1 MIGGKKFG
9 GLLFLVGIMVFFG
22 LSSIGCEKKS
32 SQTGKTGGET
42 IGGTTFTSPEDAATK
57 VFGNLSGGPA
67 GMITGRMITGRMSGM
82 PGSAPRFSI
91 GGAVDSI
98 LSLLLDIRSN
108 RIFERQNEDIDLSQA
123 FLPSCDD
130 IREGLQCK
138 GGGSSD
144 VKCSVEGSTTKRLNF
159 DIKLSDCKV
168 YEGGVSTV
176 STGSIKGYMELAG
189 NIPSGISVRDTTGG
203 LKIIYFIESQDLM
216 VSEIR
221 GGREAWKLRTVAK
234 NYMTEFSIS
243 GDTSGMMRLGIK
255 LSGSYSNEDI
265 LNNRRDEY
273 LFESFGIE
281 VTMSFS
287 GFQNLASGRFQR
299 LSSFPTSY
307 VRIEGKYSF
316 NTSPKDEC
324 VKGEFVFK
332 TIEAIEQEFGSGIT
346 EDFLCSKRGKFQVNN
361 AIFEFSSGGIKVT
374 VGNQSF
380 TYSCK
385 DVGKLC
391 EYEPLPTVTIT
402 AGEIVGGGIGGGEE
416 ECPVWYKDA
425 DGDGY
430 TDGTTQ
436 VFCKQPTG
444 YVSQAPTGDCDDGD
458 SSINPGRA
466 EICDGE
472 DNNCNGQIDEGV
484 LLVFYKDVDGDG
496 YTDGTTE
503 VFCNQPTGYVSQAPT
518 GDCNDNDPNM
528 NPGKI
533 EICDRKDNNCNGQR
547 DEDDVCVF
555 VSAKVAAGGAHT
567 CAIKTNGSLWCWGNN
582 FFGQLGDRTY
592 TDRNTPIQ
600 IMPSGATSVS
610 LGGSHTC
617 AVKTNGSLWCWGAN
631 GDGELGDGTN
641 TAKNTPVQIMS
652 SGVSSVELGQ
662 DYTCVVK
669 TNGSLWC
676 WGYNGYGQLGDG
688 TNTSRNTPVQVMSS
702 GVVSVALGYD
712 HTCVIKTNGSL
723 WCWGNNTSG
732 QLGDGTN
739 IDKNAPVQI
748 MPSGVSSV
756 SLGQYYTC
764 AVKVDGSLWCWG
776 YNGYGQL
783 GDGNNTSEN
792 TPVQIMASGVSSVS
806 LGGSH
811 TCAIKTNGS
820 LWCWGNNTSGQ
831 LGDGTNT
838 NKNTPVQIMS
848 SGVSSVSLGYNHT
861 CAIKQDGSLW
871 CWGDNYSSQLGDGT
885 DTNKNTPVYIMSLG
899 SGGGGAPSIFF
910 GDKSSFD
917 NREEKQA
924 NMGQKQ
930 TIYGCSSV
938 NVTFYIIYLIF
949 PAFILFVLR
958 KVRD

>member
-1 MIGGKKFG
+1 MVGGRKCC
-9 GLLFLVGIMVFFG
+9 GLLFLVVSITVFLG
-22 LSSIGCEKKS
+22 LSSTGCGKKS

-42 IGGTTFTSPEDAATK
+42 IGGTTFTSPEDTATK
-57 VFGNLSGGPA
+57 VFGNLSAGPA
-67 GMITGRMITGRMSGM
+67 SMITGRMITGRMSGM

-108 RIFERQNEDIDLSQA
+108 RIFERQNENIDLSQA

-130 IREGLQCK
+130 IREGLRCT

-144 VKCSVEGSTTKRLNF
+144 VKCSVEGSTTKRLTF
-159 DIKLSDCKV
+159 DIRLSDCKV

-221 GGREAWKLRTVAK
+221 GGREVWKLRTVAK

-265 LNNRRDEY
+265 LNKRRDEY

-287 GFQNLASGRFQR
+287 GFQNLSSGRFQR

-332 TIEAIEQEFGSGIT
+332 TIEAIEQEFGSGIA

-361 AIFEFSSGGIKVT
+361 AIFEFSSGGIKVM

-385 DVGKLC
+385 YVGKLC
-391 EYEPLPTVTIT
+391 EYEPLPTLTIT
-402 AGEIVGGGIGGGEE
+402 AGTGVIGGGEE
-416 ECPVWYKDA
+416 ECPVW
-425 DGDGY
+425 
-430 TDGTTQ
+430 
-436 VFCKQPTG
+436 
-444 YVSQAPTGDCDDGD
+444 
-458 SSINPGRA
+458 
-466 EICDGE
+466 
-472 DNNCNGQIDEGV
+472 
-484 LLVFYKDVDGDG
+484 YKDVDGDG

-503 VFCNQPTGYVSQAPT
+503 VSCKQPTGYVSQAPT
-518 GDCNDNDPNM
+518 GDYNDNDPNM

-533 EICDRKDNNCNGQR
+533 EICDSKDNNCNGQI

-555 VSAKVAAGGAHT
+555 VSAKVAA
-567 CAIKTNGSLWCWGNN
+567 
-582 FFGQLGDRTY
+582 
-592 TDRNTPIQ
+592 
-600 IMPSGATSVS
+600 
-610 LGGSHTC
+610 
-617 AVKTNGSLWCWGAN
+617 
-631 GDGELGDGTN
+631 
-641 TAKNTPVQIMS
+641 
-652 SGVSSVELGQ
+652 
-662 DYTCVVK
+662 
-669 TNGSLWC
+669 
-676 WGYNGYGQLGDG
+676 
-688 TNTSRNTPVQVMSS
+688 
-702 GVVSVALGYD
+702 
-712 HTCVIKTNGSL
+712 
-723 WCWGNNTSG
+723 
-732 QLGDGTN
+732 
-739 IDKNAPVQI
+739 
-748 MPSGVSSV
+748 
-756 SLGQYYTC
+756 
-764 AVKVDGSLWCWG
+764 
-776 YNGYGQL
+776 
-783 GDGNNTSEN
+783 
-792 TPVQIMASGVSSVS
+792 
-806 LGGSH
+806 GGSH

-831 LGDGTNT
+831 LGDGTNI
-838 NKNTPVQIMS
+838 NKN
-848 SGVSSVSLGYNHT
+848 
-861 CAIKQDGSLW
+861 K
-871 CWGDNYSSQLGDGT
+871 
-885 DTNKNTPVYIMSLG
+885 PVYIMSLG
-899 SGGGGAPSIFF
+899 SGGGGAPFIFF

-949 PAFILFVLR
+949 PAFILFALR

>member
-1 MIGGKKFG
+1 MIGGKKFR

-22 LSSIGCEKKS
+22 LSSTGCGKKS

-42 IGGTTFTSPEDAATK
+42 IGGTTFTSPEDAAKK

-82 PGSAPRFSI
+82 RGSAPRFSI

-108 RIFERQNEDIDLSQA
+108 RIFERQNEDIDLSHA

-130 IREGLQCK
+130 IKEGLQCT

-203 LKIIYFIESQDLM
+203 LKIIYFIESQDLT

-221 GGREAWKLRTVAK
+221 GGREVWKLRTVAR

-243 GDTSGMMRLGIK
+243 GDTSGIMRLGIK

-265 LNNRRDEY
+265 LNKRRDEY

-299 LSSFPTSY
+299 LSSFSTSY

-391 EYEPLPTVTIT
+391 EYEPLPTLTIT
-402 AGEIVGGGIGGGEE
+402 AGTGGIGGGEE

-436 VFCKQPTG
+436 VSCKQPTG

-496 YTDGTTE
+496 YTDGTTQ
-503 VFCNQPTGYVSQAPT
+503 VSCNQPTGYVSQAPT
-518 GDCNDNDPNM
+518 GDCDDVDSSI
-528 NPGKI
+528 NPGRA
-533 EICDRKDNNCNGQR
+533 EICDNKDNNCNGQI
-547 DEDDVCVF
+547 DEEDVCVF
-555 VSAKVAAGGAHT
+555 VSAKVSAGGSHT

-582 FFGQLGDRTY
+582 LFGQLGDRTN

-617 AVKTNGSLWCWGAN
+617 AVKTNGSLWCWGTN

-662 DYTCVVK
+662 NYTCAVT

-688 TNTSRNTPVQVMSS
+688 TNTAKNTPVQVMSS
-702 GVVSVALGYD
+702 GVVSVALGYY

-732 QLGDGTN
+732 QIGDGTN
-739 IDKNAPVQI
+739 IDKNTPVQI

-756 SLGQYYTC
+756 SLGKDHTC
-764 AVKVDGSLWCWG
+764 AIKTNGSLWCWG
-776 YNGYGQL
+776 YNYLGQL
-783 GDGNNTSEN
+783 GDGANTSRN
-792 TPVQIMASGVSSVS
+792 TPFQIMSSGVSSVS
-806 LGGSH
+806 LGDSH

-838 NKNTPVQIMS
+838 NKNAPVQIMS

-861 CAIKQDGSLW
+861 CAIKTDGSLW
-871 CWGDNYSSQLGDGT
+871 CWGDNYYSQLGDGT
-885 DTNKNTPVYIMSLG
+885 NTNKNTPVYIMSLG
-899 SGGGGAPSIFF
+899 SGGGGAPSVFF

-917 NREEKQA
+917 NREEIQA
-924 NMGQKQ
+924 NIGQKQ
-930 TIYGCSSV
+930 TIYGCSSA
-938 NVTFYIIYLIF
+938 NVVSYIIYLIF
-949 PAFILFVLR
+949 PAFILFALR

>member
-1 MIGGKKFG
+1 MR
-9 GLLFLVGIMVFFG
+9 
-22 LSSIGCEKKS
+22 KS
-32 SQTGKTGGET
+32 Y
-42 IGGTTFTSPEDAATK
+42 
-57 VFGNLSGGPA
+57 
-67 GMITGRMITGRMSGM
+67 
-82 PGSAPRFSI
+82 
-91 GGAVDSI
+91 
-98 LSLLLDIRSN
+98 
-108 RIFERQNEDIDLSQA
+108 
-123 FLPSCDD
+123 
-130 IREGLQCK
+130 
-138 GGGSSD
+138 
-144 VKCSVEGSTTKRLNF
+144 
-159 DIKLSDCKV
+159 IKLSDCKV

-189 NIPSGISVRDTTGG
+189 NIPSGISVRDTTVG
-203 LKIIYFIESQDLM
+203 LKIIYFIESQDLT

-221 GGREAWKLRTVAK
+221 EGREVWKLRTVAR
-234 NYMTEFSIS
+234 NYMSEFSIS

-265 LNNRRDEY
+265 LNKRRDEY

-281 VTMSFS
+281 VTMSFA
-287 GFQNLASGRFQR
+287 GFQNISSARFQS

-324 VKGEFVFK
+324 VEGEFVFK
-332 TIEAIEQEFGSGIT
+332 TIEPIKQEFSSGIT
-346 EDFLCSKRGKFQVNN
+346 EDSLCGRSGKFQVNN
-361 AIFEFSSGGIKVT
+361 ATFEFSSEGIKVT

-391 EYEPLPTVTIT
+391 KYEPLPTLTIT
-402 AGEIVGGGIGGGEE
+402 AGTGVIGGGGEE
-416 ECPVWYKDA
+416 ECPVWYKDV

-436 VFCKQPTG
+436 VSCKQPTG
-444 YVSQAPTGDCDDGD
+444 YVSQAPTGDCNDEDKNINPNTLWFKDFDKDGYTDGTTKVSCTKPSDEYVSSATSGDCDDGN

-472 DNNCNGQIDEGV
+472 DNNCNGEIDEG
-484 LLVFYKDVDGDG
+484 
-496 YTDGTTE
+496 
-503 VFCNQPTGYVSQAPT
+503 
-518 GDCNDNDPNM
+518 
-528 NPGKI
+528 
-533 EICDRKDNNCNGQR
+533 
-547 DEDDVCVF
+547 DVCVF
-555 VSAKVAAGGAHT
+555 VSAKVAAGGSHT

-582 FFGQLGDRTY
+582 LFGQLGDRTY
-592 TDRNTPIQ
+592 TDRNTPVQ

-617 AVKTNGSLWCWGAN
+617 AIKTNGSLWCWGAN
-631 GDGELGDGTN
+631 GDGELGDGTD

-662 DYTCVVK
+662 DYTCAVK

-688 TNTSRNTPVQVMSS
+688 TNTSRNAPVQVMSS
-702 GVVSVALGYD
+702 GVVSVALGYY

-732 QLGDGTN
+732 QIGDGTN
-739 IDKNAPVQI
+739 IDKNTPVQI

-756 SLGQYYTC
+756 SLGKDHTC
-764 AVKVDGSLWCWG
+764 AIKVDGSLWCWG
-776 YNGYGQL
+776 YNYLGQL
-783 GDGNNTSEN
+783 GDGANSSRN
-792 TPVQIMASGVSSVS
+792 TPIQIMSSGVSSVS
-806 LGGSH
+806 LGDSH

-861 CAIKQDGSLW
+861 CAIKADGSLW
-871 CWGDNYSSQLGDGT
+871 CWGDNYYSQLGDGT
-885 DTNKNTPVYIMSLG
+885 NTNKNTPVYIMSLG
-899 SGGGGAPSIFF
+899 SGEGGAPFIFF

-924 NMGQKQ
+924 NIGQKQ

-949 PAFILFVLR
+949 PAFILFVLLKR
-958 KVRD
+958 RFFVRN

>member
-1 MIGGKKFG
+1 MIGGKKVG

-22 LSSIGCEKKS
+22 LSSTGCEKKS

-108 RIFERQNEDIDLSQA
+108 RIFERQNENIDLSQA

-130 IREGLQCK
+130 IREGLRCT

-203 LKIIYFIESQDLM
+203 LKIIYFIESQDLT

-221 GGREAWKLRTVAK
+221 EGREAWKLRTVAK

-265 LNNRRDEY
+265 LNKRRDEY

-287 GFQNLASGRFQR
+287 GFQNLASSRFQR
-299 LSSFPTSY
+299 LSSFPISY
-307 VRIEGKYSF
+307 LRIEGKYSF

-332 TIEAIEQEFGSGIT
+332 TIEAIEEEFGSGIT

-391 EYEPLPTVTIT
+391 EYEPLPTLTIT
-402 AGEIVGGGIGGGEE
+402 AGTGVVGGGEE

-444 YVSQAPTGDCDDGD
+444 YVSQAPTGDC
-458 SSINPGRA
+458 
-466 EICDGE
+466 
-472 DNNCNGQIDEGV
+472 
-484 LLVFYKDVDGDG
+484 
-496 YTDGTTE
+496 
-503 VFCNQPTGYVSQAPT
+503 
-518 GDCNDNDPNM
+518 NDNDPNM

-533 EICDRKDNNCNGQR
+533 EICDRKDNNCNGQI
-547 DEDDVCVF
+547 DEEDVCVF
-555 VSAKVAAGGAHT
+555 VSAKVAAGGSHT

-582 FFGQLGDRTY
+582 LFGQLGDRTY

-617 AVKTNGSLWCWGAN
+617 AIKTNGSLWCWGAN

-641 TAKNTPVQIMS
+641 TAKNTPVQ
-652 SGVSSVELGQ
+652 
-662 DYTCVVK
+662 
-669 TNGSLWC
+669 
-676 WGYNGYGQLGDG
+676 
-688 TNTSRNTPVQVMSS
+688 VMSS
-702 GVVSVALGYD
+702 GVVSVALGYY

-732 QLGDGTN
+732 QIGDGTN
-739 IDKNAPVQI
+739 IDKNTPVQI

-756 SLGQYYTC
+756 SLGKDHTC
-764 AVKVDGSLWCWG
+764 AIKVDGSLWCWG
-776 YNGYGQL
+776 YNYLGQL
-783 GDGNNTSEN
+783 GDGANTSRN
-792 TPVQIMASGVSSVS
+792 TPVQIMSSGVSSVA
-806 LGGSH
+806 LGWDH

-820 LWCWGNNTSGQ
+820 LWCWGDNWYGQ

-838 NKNTPVQIMS
+838 NKNTPVQIIS
-848 SGVSSVSLGYNHT
+848 SEVSSVAAGGRHT

-871 CWGDNYSSQLGDGT
+871 CWGDNYYSQLGDGT
-885 DTNKNTPVYIMSLG
+885 NKNKNTPVYIMSLG
-899 SGGGGAPSIFF
+899 SGEGGAPFIFF

-930 TIYGCSSV
+930 TIYGCSSA

-949 PAFILFVLR
+949 PAFILFALR

>member
-1 MIGGKKFG
+1 
-9 GLLFLVGIMVFFG
+9 
-22 LSSIGCEKKS
+22 
-32 SQTGKTGGET
+32 
-42 IGGTTFTSPEDAATK
+42 
-57 VFGNLSGGPA
+57 
-67 GMITGRMITGRMSGM
+67 MITGRMITGRMSGM

-108 RIFERQNEDIDLSQA
+108 RIFERQNENIDLSHA

-130 IREGLQCK
+130 IKEGLQCT

-203 LKIIYFIESQDLM
+203 LKIIYFIESQDLT

-221 GGREAWKLRTVAK
+221 GGREVWKLRTVAR

-265 LNNRRDEY
+265 LNKRRDEY

-307 VRIEGKYSF
+307 LRIEGKYSF

-332 TIEAIEQEFGSGIT
+332 TIEAIEQEFGSGIA

-391 EYEPLPTVTIT
+391 EYEPLPTLTIT
-402 AGEIVGGGIGGGEE
+402 AGTGVIGGGEE
-416 ECPVWYKDA
+416 GCPVWYKDA

-430 TDGTTQ
+430 TDGTTE
-436 VFCKQPTG
+436 VSCKQPTG
-444 YVSQAPTGDCDDGD
+444 YVFQAQTGDCD
-458 SSINPGRA
+458 
-466 EICDGE
+466 
-472 DNNCNGQIDEGV
+472 
-484 LLVFYKDVDGDG
+484 
-496 YTDGTTE
+496 
-503 VFCNQPTGYVSQAPT
+503 
-518 GDCNDNDPNM
+518 DNDPNM

-533 EICDRKDNNCNGQR
+533 EICDRKDNNCNGQI
-547 DEDDVCVF
+547 DEEDVCVF
-555 VSAKVAAGGAHT
+555 VSAKVAAGGSHT
-567 CAIKTNGSLWCWGNN
+567 CAI
-582 FFGQLGDRTY
+582 
-592 TDRNTPIQ
+592 
-600 IMPSGATSVS
+600 
-610 LGGSHTC
+610 
-617 AVKTNGSLWCWGAN
+617 KTNGSLWCWGAN

-641 TAKNTPVQIMS
+641 T
-652 SGVSSVELGQ
+652 
-662 DYTCVVK
+662 
-669 TNGSLWC
+669 
-676 WGYNGYGQLGDG
+676 
-688 TNTSRNTPVQVMSS
+688 SRNTPYQIMSS
-702 GVVSVALGYD
+702 GVVSVALGY
-712 HTCVIKTNGSL
+712 
-723 WCWGNNTSG
+723 
-732 QLGDGTN
+732 
-739 IDKNAPVQI
+739 
-748 MPSGVSSV
+748 
-756 SLGQYYTC
+756 Y
-764 AVKVDGSLWCWG
+764 
-776 YNGYGQL
+776 
-783 GDGNNTSEN
+783 
-792 TPVQIMASGVSSVS
+792 
-806 LGGSH
+806 H

-838 NKNTPVQIMS
+838 NKNAPVQIMS

-861 CAIKQDGSLW
+861 CAIKTDGSLW
-871 CWGDNYSSQLGDGT
+871 CWGDNYYSQLGDGT
-885 DTNKNTPVYIMSLG
+885 NTNKNAPVYIMSLG
-899 SGGGGAPSIFF
+899 SGGGGAPSVFF
-910 GDKSSFD
+910 GDISGFD

-930 TIYGCSSV
+930 TISV
-938 NVTFYIIYLIF
+938 SYTHLTLPTTPYV
-949 PAFILFVLR
+949 
-958 KVRD
+958 